1 MPETLTLLQYLQARL
16 EPAQVESMIILKL
29 LINQTVVEVT
39 DSNKHSSLLKT
50 ALIMTVGIFIAQAL
64 GELLSR

>member
-1 MPETLTLLQYLQARL
+1 LSETLTLLQYLQARL

-39 DSNKHSSLLKT
+39 GSNKHSSLLKT
-50 ALIMTVGIFIAQAL
+50 ALIMTVGSFIAQAL